1 MMQKKR
7 FVDKGL
13 KAHKLYAQTPLFK
26 AVLLVAIPGLLI
38 SFMSGIY
45 VFADQLLL
53 SLLVPKDDVHN
64 MDKIYLAQGISQANL
79 DWIKDWIKDNF
90 QNFADT
96 KQMVKSSIAITLP
109 IMMVINAVPNIAAIG
124 AGSMY
129 GQCIAKDNKP
139 KALQI

>member
-1 MMQKKR
+1 MQKKR

-79 DWIKDWIKDNF
+79 DWIKHNV

-109 IMMVINAVPNIAAIG
+109 IMVVINAAPNIAAIG

>member
-53 SLLVPKDDVHN
+53 SLLVPEDPIHN

-79 DWIKDWIKDNF
+79 DWIKDNF